1 MTGKAM
7 AFGSRPQRGAEMIT
21 EQELQQF
28 IEDGA
33 VTIDTPLTEAQIDAA
48 AAALDRRLPFTA
60 PGEGQSPDYRVQ
72 RTSSCD
78 DPALVEIIE
87 HPYFEE
93 VAKRALR
100 ADDVRFFQTAVIT
113 TYPQPGSPFRFDQH
127 VDIQYSLADLNA
139 VPRRMICS
147 FFLWLTDVNERRA
160 PMMVRPGSH
169 WLIAEERE
177 RHPELKN
184 AVPRVAGTSL
194 AQLPALRYAHPLPLV
209 ARAGQVSVL
218 TTAAVHGASIN
229 IDTAPRQAITFT
241 AAGVEIALPP
251 DQAEQKRAYDRAL
264 RQRLRPERAHVIT

>member
-1 MTGKAM
+1 
-7 AFGSRPQRGAEMIT
+7 MIT
-21 EQELQQF
+21 EQQLQRF

-33 VTIDTPLTEAQIDAA
+33 VTIDTPLTRAQIDAA
-48 AAALDRRLPFTA
+48 SAALDRRLPFAA
-60 PGEGQSPDYRVQ
+60 PGDGQLAHYRVQ
-72 RTSSCD
+72 RTSSYD

-87 HPYFEE
+87 HPFFEE

-100 ADDVRFFQTAVIT
+100 AEEVRFFQTAVIT
-113 TYPQPGSPFRFDQH
+113 TYPQPDAPFRFDQH

-169 WLIAEERE
+169 WLIAKERE
-177 RHPELKN
+177 RHPRLRG
-184 AVPRVAGTSL
+184 AIPRVEGVSL
-194 AQLPALRYAHPLPLV
+194 AQLPALPYALPLPLV

-229 IDTAPRQAITFT
+229 IDTAPRQAMVVTFT

-251 DQAEQKRAYDRAL
+251 DQAEQKRAYDWAL
-264 RQRLRPERAHVIT
+264 RQWLRPERAHIVAG